1 MNRIAE
7 NKTRKRLRITL
18 CILYLFEI
26 VLCTMP
32 YLQYIDPKTGVLTSL
47 SVLDMLSYLG
57 ASFSDAELGRSLTK
71 AALFMIVLFIIP
83 IVGFFFCALD
93 KERNLKN
100 VASLIC
106 CLLGVLS
113 ILFVV
118 TGSTISLG
126 SMLGLLLYLLICF
139 LTTISIFARY
149 IKTPDEQQN

>member
-1 MNRIAE
+1 MNKIAE
-7 NKTRKRLRITL
+7 NKTRKKLRITL

-32 YLQYIDPKTGVLTSL
+32 YIQYIDPDTGVLSSL
-47 SVLDMLSYLG
+47 SVFDMISYLG
-57 ASFSDAELGRSLTK
+57 ASFSDAALGKSLTQ
-71 AALFMIVLFIIP
+71 AALFMIVLIIIP

-100 VASLIC
+100 VVSLIC
-106 CLLGVLS
+106 CLLGVIS

-139 LTTISIFARY
+139 LTTFSIFARY
-149 IKTPDEQQN
+149 AKSPDEQ